1 MYIYP
6 ICFCMIIITWMNMLY
21 TCKSYVHNYIH
32 FSVYIRSVYKGYHF
46 WQLFRLNLQG
56 WLAGRR
62 GAVVAPDTATPWA
75 GECWTTRGLSE
86 GFWCFEKQ
94 KDLGKFRLL
103 KNVGFRRYYFSLCSL
118 KVVWHPKKNQSLQRC
133 TAFQDLQKAAPSR
146 IYHFAN
152 LSHKTPLAGCLE
164 IPLGHFWGT
173 YHSFYNWSKVRG
185 TGVAFC
191 WRTLMGQRVINDN

>member
-6 ICFCMIIITWMNMLY
+6 IRFCMIIITWMNMLY
-21 TCKSYVHNYIH
+21 TYVNHMYITI
-32 FSVYIRSVYKGYHF
+32 YISLSIYGLYIGYRF
-46 WQLFRLNLQG
+46 WQLFRLHLQG

-75 GECWTTRGLSE
+75 GECWTSRGLSE

-94 KDLGKFRLL
+94 KNLGKFRLL

-133 TAFQDLQKAAPSR
+133 IAFQTFKEAASKCRWQDSLKFLLDTSEER
-146 IYHFAN
+146 IIRF
-152 LSHKTPLAGCLE
+152 TTE
-164 IPLGHFWGT
+164 
-173 YHSFYNWSKVRG
+173 SKSEVQVWLFVGGLWWVRG
-185 TGVAFC
+185 
-191 WRTLMGQRVINDN
+191 W